1 MNSPILN
8 ITMMPPSLLQELN
21 RTLLQELNK
30 TLPRE
35 LNNKRIKPRPALIVF
50 PLILLL
56 FSFSCG
62 GSPDKEDIKKVL
74 SDRQSA
80 FENKDQK
87 LYLSCISKDYNQK
100 TEDKVIDIEEI
111 KKKFESNT
119 KVFDKVIITRK
130 DISIYMK
137 GDNLAEV
144 YQKSLFKLKIEAES
158 STYKTV
164 EKIVLEKKNGRWKIV
179 KEADL
184 DLFRGFVFGSK

>member
-1 MNSPILN
+1 MNSPIRN
-8 ITMMPPSLLQELN
+8 ITMMPPSLP
-21 RTLLQELNK
+21 QELNK
-30 TLPRE
+30 TLPQKSSKYLHKE
-35 LNNKRIKPRPALIVF
+35 SNNKRIKLRPALIVF

-74 SDRQSA
+74 SDRQTA

-119 KVFDKVIITRK
+119 KVFDSMKITRK

-137 GDNLAEV
+137 SDNLAEV
-144 YQKSLFKLKIEAES
+144 YQKSLFKLKIEAEL

-179 KEADL
+179 KEADI

>member
-8 ITMMPPSLLQELN
+8 ITMMPLN
-21 RTLLQELNK
+21 LLQELNK
-30 TLPRE
+30 ILPQKS
-35 LNNKRIKPRPALIVF
+35 NNKRIKPRPALIVF

-74 SDRQSA
+74 SDRQIA

>member
-1 MNSPILN
+1 
-8 ITMMPPSLLQELN
+8 MMPPSLLQELN
-21 RTLLQELNK
+21 KTLHRELNK
-30 TLPRE
+30 TLPQKSSKNLHQE
-35 LNNKRIKPRPALIVF
+35 SNNKRVKPHPALIVF

-62 GSPDKEDIKKVL
+62 SPDNEEIKKVL
-74 SDRQSA
+74 SDRQTA

-119 KVFDKVIITRK
+119 KVFDKVKITRK

>member
-1 MNSPILN
+1 
-8 ITMMPPSLLQELN
+8 MMQPS
-21 RTLLQELNK
+21 LLQELNK
-30 TLPRE
+30 TLPQKSSKNLYQE
-35 LNNKRIKPRPALIVF
+35 LNNKRIKPHPALIVF

-62 GSPDKEDIKKVL
+62 SPDKKEIKKVL
-74 SDRQSA
+74 SDRQTA

-119 KVFDKVIITRK
+119 KVFDKVKITRK

>member
-1 MNSPILN
+1 MNSPIRN
-8 ITMMPPSLLQELN
+8 ITMMQPSLH
-21 RTLLQELNK
+21 RELNK
-30 TLPRE
+30 TLPQESSKNLYQE
-35 LNNKRIKPRPALIVF
+35 LNNKRIKPHPALIVF

-62 GSPDKEDIKKVL
+62 SPDKKEIKKVL
-74 SDRQSA
+74 SDRQTA

-100 TEDKVIDIEEI
+100 IEDKVIDIEEI

-119 KVFDKVIITRK
+119 KVFDKVKITRK

-164 EKIVLEKKNGRWKIV
+164 EKIVLEKKNGSWKIV

>member
-1 MNSPILN
+1 MQ
-8 ITMMPPSLLQELN
+8 PS
-21 RTLLQELNK
+21 LLQELNK
-30 TLPRE
+30 TLHRESSKNLHRE
-35 LNNKRIKPRPALIVF
+35 LNKTLPQKSNNKRIKPHPALIVF

-62 GSPDKEDIKKVL
+62 SPDKKEIKKVL
-74 SDRQSA
+74 SDRQTA

-87 LYLSCISKDYNQK
+87 LYLSCISKEYNQK

-111 KKKFESNT
+111 KKNFESNT
-119 KVFDKVIITRK
+119 KVFDKVKITRK